1 MYGSDRSTGRRR
13 FHSVLL
19 IFLALLAGL
28 LAGTFLDGNR
38 SAEQGQPS
46 ETRPAGNSTE
56 TNGEGAADTRLYAI
70 ETPTPLPSSATPAQ
84 DPAAI
89 DAPAPDFTLPDLF
102 EEETTYTLSAY
113 RDRAVI
119 LNFWA
124 SWCVPCRREMPA
136 LQSAADRHADAGLLV
151 LGIDQTYTDSLGNA
165 RLFVRGLGLTFPSAR
180 DDDGHV
186 STRLY
191 GVRGLPT
198 SVFITPA
205 GDVAHI
211 QIGEMTEEQV
221 ETFTQR
227 LLAGEPLQPFTDGGE
242 EAGTAGD

>member
-13 FHSVLL
+13 FHGALL

-28 LAGTFLDGNR
+28 FAGTLLDNEEN
-38 SAEQGQPS
+38 SEQDPPVEPRTGS
-46 ETRPAGNSTE
+46 TSIETDGDS
-56 TNGEGAADTRLYAI
+56 GSGDGSYAI
-70 ETPTPLPSSATPAQ
+70 ETPTPPPSLGEPAP
-84 DPAAI
+84 DPAAVG
-89 DAPAPDFTLPDLF
+89 APAPDFTLPDLF
-102 EEETTYTLSAY
+102 EEETTYTLSSY
-113 RDRAVI
+113 RGRPLI

-136 LQSAADRHADAGLLV
+136 LQSAADRYGEEGLLV
-151 LGIDQTYTDSLGNA
+151 LGIDQTYTDSLGDA
-165 RLFVRGLGLTFPSAR
+165 RLFVRELGLTFPSAR
-180 DDDGHV
+180 DDDGQV

-191 GVRGLPT
+191 GVMGLPT

-211 QIGEMTEEQV
+211 QIGEMSEEQV

-227 LLAGEPLQPFTDGGE
+227 LLAGEPLQP
-242 EAGTAGD
+242 

>member
-1 MYGSDRSTGRRR
+1 MLGRVPRS
-13 FHSVLL
+13 
-19 IFLALLAGL
+19 
-28 LAGTFLDGNR
+28 
-38 SAEQGQPS
+38 P
-46 ETRPAGNSTE
+46 P
-56 TNGEGAADTRLYAI
+56 AADATEDGVALYAV
-70 ETPTPLPSSATPAQ
+70 EAPASPPSAAVPEP
-84 DPAAI
+84 DPAAVG
-89 DAPAPDFTLPDLF
+89 APAPDFTLPDLF

-136 LQSAADRHADAGLLV
+136 LQGAADRYADEGLLV
-151 LGIDQTYTDSLGNA
+151 LGIDQTYTDSLGDA
-165 RLFVRGLGLTFPSAR
+165 RLFVRELGLTFPSAR

-191 GVRGLPT
+191 GVMGLPT
-198 SVFITPA
+198 SVFVTPA

-211 QIGEMTEEQV
+211 QIGEMSEEQV

-227 LLAGEPLQPFTDGGE
+227 LLAGEPLQP
-242 EAGTAGD
+242 